1 MERIRRAG
9 RGAEKGWVRTE
20 ASTVKK
26 NFEFHL
32 SLYQL
37 IVAYKLLNFSES
49 FFTYE

>member
-1 MERIRRAG
+1 MERIGRAG

-26 NFEFHL
+26 NFESQF

-37 IVAYKLLNFSES
+37 RVAFKLLNFSES